1 MSRTELCRHKKSK
14 SSFQVGE
21 TRPISGKKKRKLGG
35 LHMADGA
42 HRKQIQPGAEALSQD
57 PEESGLPRPDREA
70 NLMGQKII

>member
-1 MSRTELCRHKKSK
+1 M
-14 SSFQVGE
+14 
-21 TRPISGKKKRKLGG
+21 GKKRRKLGG

-70 NLMGQKII
+70 NLVGQKII